1 MRSDN
6 SLTENWLLRAE
17 DICIR
22 CGGHCCDDAHPPISD
37 TCYQRLIAA
46 GVSPDCFEMQGYR
59 RLKTHPDGTCIMM
72 QGGKC
77 TIHDI
82 KPETCRAGPF
92 TFDLRDDRVQIFL
105 KFESICPVVGLF
117 KEVPSAYNLQYE
129 QSVRNIAHLVSNLS
143 REELVVIS
151 HIDEPDTEKVAEI
164 PMGDIG
170 SYVNR
175 H

>member
-1 MRSDN
+1 M
-6 SLTENWLLRAE
+6 
-17 DICIR
+17 R
-22 CGGHCCDDAHPPISD
+22 CGGHCCDEAHPPISD
-37 TCYQRLIAA
+37 PCHQQLIAA
-46 GVSPDCFEMQGYR
+46 GVLPDSFEMKGYW

-72 QGGKC
+72 QDGKC

-92 TFDLRDDRVQIFL
+92 TFDVVDDHVQIFL
-105 KFESICPVVGLF
+105 KLESICPVVGLF

-151 HIDEPDTEKVAEI
+151 RIDEPDTEKVAEI
-164 PMGDIG
+164 PYRDIG